1 MKKDLVGVRARN
13 GRVEIGGGDGREMGS
28 MTEEG
33 KKQPV
38 LVLFRAAS
46 PQTSGIKRRART

>member
-46 PQTSGIKRRART
+46 PRTSGIKRRART